1 MGRAYEVR
9 KASIQK
15 NGAVKAKLYSN
26 YAKEIYLAAK
36 KGVPELESNVNLK
49 HLVEKA
55 KKEQVPMDI
64 IKRAIDKA
72 KGAGGEDY
80 TEVIYEGFGPG
91 ASTFIIKTL
100 TDNVNRT
107 VGEIRAAFNKVH
119 KSLGVTNSVSY
130 NYDYLAI
137 ISFKSNEEEKIFEE
151 LLNAGIEIINLES
164 NDGEITIT
172 ANPKDINK
180 VKEELE
186 KIIPGIEYTYDEV
199 GMFAKEEV
207 TLTGED
213 KEVYDKL
220 YGLLDAIDDVSA
232 IYTNVKL
239 D

>member
-151 LLNAGIEIINLES
+151 LLNAGIEIIDLES
-164 NDGEITIT
+164 NDGEITIP
-172 ANPKDINK
+172 AYPKDINK

-213 KEVYDKL
+213 KEIYDKL
-220 YGLLDAIDDVSA
+220 YNLLDAIDDVSA

>member
-36 KGVPELESNVNLK
+36 KGVPELESNITLK

-72 KGAGGEDY
+72 KGTGGEDY

-119 KSLGVTNSVSY
+119 KSLGVTNSVAY

-137 ISFKSNEEEKIFEE
+137 ISFKSNEEEKIFEH
-151 LLNAGIEIINLES
+151 LLNEGIELIDIETV
-164 NDGEITIT
+164 DDEITIT

-180 VKEELE
+180 IKEELE
-186 KIIPGIEYTYDEV
+186 KLIPGITYTYDEV
-199 GMFAKEEV
+199 GNYPKEQI
-207 TLTGED
+207 TLEGED
-213 KEVYDKL
+213 KEVFDKL
-220 YGLLDAIDDVSA
+220 YNLLDNIDDVTA

>member
-36 KGVPELESNVNLK
+36 KGSPDLEANVNLK
-49 HLVEKA
+49 RIVEKA

-72 KGAGGEDY
+72 KGTGGEDY

-119 KSLGVTNSVSY
+119 KSLGVTNSVAY

-137 ISFKSNEEEKIFEE
+137 ISFKSNEEEKIFDY
-151 LLNAGIEIINLES
+151 LLNEGIELIDIETV
-164 NDGEITIT
+164 DDEITIT

-180 VKEELE
+180 IKEELE
-186 KIIPGIEYTYDEV
+186 KLIPGITYTYDEV
-199 GMFAKEEV
+199 GNYPKEQI
-207 TLTGED
+207 TLEGED
-213 KEVYDKL
+213 KEVFDKL
-220 YGLLDAIDDVSA
+220 YNLLDNIDDVTA

>member
-36 KGVPELESNVNLK
+36 KGVPELESNITLK

-72 KGAGGEDY
+72 KGTGGEDY

-119 KSLGVTNSVSY
+119 KSLGVTNSVAY

-137 ISFKSNEEEKIFEE
+137 ISFKSNDEEKIFDH
-151 LLNAGIEIINLES
+151 LLNEGIELIDIETV
-164 NDGEITIT
+164 DDEITIT

-180 VKEELE
+180 IKEELE
-186 KIIPGIEYTYDEV
+186 KLIPGITYTYDEV
-199 GMFAKEEV
+199 GNYPKEQI
-207 TLTGED
+207 TLEGED
-213 KEVYDKL
+213 KEVFDKL
-220 YGLLDAIDDVSA
+220 YNLLDNIDDVTA

>member
-151 LLNAGIEIINLES
+151 LLNAGIEIIDLES

-172 ANPKDINK
+172 ANPKNINK

>member
-36 KGVPELESNVNLK
+36 KGVPELESNINLK

-151 LLNAGIEIINLES
+151 LLNAGIEILDLES

-213 KEVYDKL
+213 KEIYDKL
-220 YGLLDAIDDVSA
+220 YNLLDAIDDVSA

>member
-151 LLNAGIEIINLES
+151 LLNAGIEIIDLES

-199 GMFAKEEV
+199 SMFAKEEV